1 MARKRGNS
9 EGSIY
14 QRKDGAWV
22 AAISLGRGPDGKP
35 KRRTVYAKTRKEAAE
50 KLDKLR
56 AEVAGGIVAG
66 KDGVTVEELITEY
79 LAHKGQTW
87 RPSSLRAAKSI
98 CTHHVTKPL
107 GKVKLRDLDIRRVT
121 LWLRAEGTSRT
132 TQIARSHLLAACSL
146 AVQWG
151 WLLRN
156 PVEATSAPPPVRKK
170 PAELSAEQIRTIIA
184 ATQAKD
190 APPVADL
197 VAVMIGLGLRVSEVL
212 GLRWADW
219 EEATRRLHVRQQ
231 LARVGGKYRL
241 APLKTKSAT
250 RTLAAP
256 AFVAAAIAR
265 RKGTEAGKSNTD
277 AGELGLIFTTPT
289 GAPLHLSDVGVSVRL
304 WVKEVADVHMTSHD
318 LRHAHASYLIDS
330 GVPITVVSAV
340 LGHSNASITMAVYA
354 HKLKGSHEQV
364 AAIMDGLAG

>member
-22 AAISLGRGPDGKP
+22 AAISVGTGEDGKP
-35 KRRTVYAKTRKEAAE
+35 KRRTAYAKTRREAAE

-56 AEVAGGIVAG
+56 AEIAGGIIAG
-66 KDGVTVEELITEY
+66 KDGVSVEELIAEY

-87 RPSSLRAAKSI
+87 RPASLRTATSI
-98 CTHHVTKPL
+98 CTHHITKPI
-107 GKVKLRDLDIRRVT
+107 GKVKLRDLDIRRVA

-156 PVEATSAPPPVRKK
+156 PVEPTSSPPPVRKK
-170 PAELSAEQIRTIIA
+170 PAELSAEQIRAIIA
-184 ATQAKD
+184 ATQAEG

-197 VAVMIGLGLRVSEVL
+197 VALMIGLGLRVSEVL
-212 GLRWADW
+212 GLRWDDW
-219 EEATRRLHVRQQ
+219 DKAAKRLHVRQQ
-231 LARVGGKYRL
+231 LARVEGEYRL
-241 APLKTKSAT
+241 APPKTKSAT
-250 RTLAAP
+250 RTLAVP
-256 AFVAAAIAR
+256 DFVAAAIER
-265 RKGTEAGKSNTD
+265 RRGNEAGEMK
-277 AGELGLIFTTPT
+277 LIFTSDK
-289 GAPLHLSDVGVSVRL
+289 GAPLNLSDVSASVRV
-304 WVKEVADVHMTSHD
+304 WVFEVAAVHMTSHD
-318 LRHAHASYLIDS
+318 LRHAHASYLLDC

-340 LGHSNASITMAVYA
+340 LGHSNPSITMAVYA

-364 AAIMDGLAG
+364 AAIMDRLTEPKG